1 MNNPDELIADEEDQD
16 DDPEILEEIDKRQE
30 EIIEEFLE
38 MIASRKHDERE
49 QISTEFEDLD
59 DEDFLSQK
67 LKECNK
73 SWDKKKKE
81 GREILRERLN
91 NIVNDE
97 ELHASARLQ
106 KLYEE
111 SEIRDYME

>member
-1 MNNPDELIADEEDQD
+1 MIADEEDQD

-38 MIASRKHDERE
+38 MILSRKHDERE
-49 QISTEFEDLD
+49 KISNDLEDEE
-59 DEDFLSQK
+59 DEELLGQK

-73 SWDKKKKE
+73 RWDKKKKE
-81 GREILRERLN
+81 CLEILRKRLN

-111 SEIRDYME
+111 SEITDYME

>member
-1 MNNPDELIADEEDQD
+1 MIADEEDQD

-30 EIIEEFLE
+30 EIIEEFME
-38 MIASRKHDERE
+38 MILSSKHDERE
-49 QISTEFEDLD
+49 KISNELEDNEDEDL
-59 DEDFLSQK
+59 LGQK

-73 SWDKKKKE
+73 RWDKKKKE
-81 GREILRERLN
+81 GLEILRKRLS

-111 SEIRDYME
+111 NEITDYME

>member
-1 MNNPDELIADEEDQD
+1 MIADEEDQD

-38 MIASRKHDERE
+38 MILSRKHDERE
-49 QISTEFEDLD
+49 KISNELEDEEDEDL
-59 DEDFLSQK
+59 LGQK

-73 SWDKKKKE
+73 IWDKQKKE
-81 GREILRERLN
+81 GLEILRKRLN

-111 SEIRDYME
+111 SEITDYME

>member
-1 MNNPDELIADEEDQD
+1 MIADEEDQD

-38 MIASRKHDERE
+38 MILSRKHDERE
-49 QISTEFEDLD
+49 KISNELEDEED
-59 DEDFLSQK
+59 DELMGQK

-73 SWDKKKKE
+73 RWDKKKKE
-81 GREILRERLN
+81 GLEILRKRLN

-97 ELHASARLQ
+97 ELHASARL
-106 KLYEE
+106 
-111 SEIRDYME
+111 